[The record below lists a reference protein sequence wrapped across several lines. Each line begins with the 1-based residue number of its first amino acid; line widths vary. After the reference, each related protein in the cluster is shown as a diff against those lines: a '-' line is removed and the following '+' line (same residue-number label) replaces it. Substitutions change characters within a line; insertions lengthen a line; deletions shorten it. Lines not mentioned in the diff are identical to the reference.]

1 MRFSV
6 SLTAEGDRE
15 MTLAEVVELADAV
28 APLGGIASG
37 AGSYGYG
44 AQIVIDAPD
53 PDSAVDL
60 ALEAFALAVA
70 RAGLP
75 SWPVVHA
82 ETVSEDEDAYDDDP
96 DDDPDHPGGAD
107 AT

>member
-28 APLGGIASG
+28 APLAGIASG
-37 AGSYGYG
+37 AGSFGYG

-53 PDSAVDL
+53 ADTAVDL

-82 ETVSEDEDAYDDDP
+82 ETISEDEDADDDP
-96 DDDPDHPGGAD
+96 DDPDGGVA
-107 AT
+107 A